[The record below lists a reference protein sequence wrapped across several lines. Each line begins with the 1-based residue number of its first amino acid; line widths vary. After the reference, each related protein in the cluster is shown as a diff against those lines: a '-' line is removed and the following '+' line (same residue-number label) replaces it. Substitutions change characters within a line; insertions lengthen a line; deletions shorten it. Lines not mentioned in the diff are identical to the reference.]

1 MSNHSDSV
9 KESKPGLENN
19 PQNSDYL
26 LQDPNTKKPTLKIPE
41 SFKNLKY
48 KSHQIPVVN
57 MEQTTKR
64 KGARFRVISLQ
75 ELEKLVEN
83 ATSWVGLCRDLG
95 YKSQAGSKTPPLR
108 KYLDQNNI
116 SHTHLPSGRYVW
128 HRSPQGKKA
137 LALKSK
143 IPKRSLYEILV
154 ENSPYKSS
162 YSLKKKLID
171 EGLLEDKCLHCGIL
185 PFYNGKPLSL
195 DLDHINGNHS
205 DNRIENLRV
214 LCPNCHRQTPT
225 FGCKNKAY
233 ETEDTRR
240 QEQEY
245 QESRTKFC
253 ACGAKMLHT
262 STICAK
268 CNFAETARKK
278 TKVPERPS
286 LETLLE
292 LLETTSYTAIGDSYG
307 VTDNAIKKW
316 ITDYGGV
323 PPKKHNYPKV
333 TKPRT
338 LKVNTVNNMSSS
350 APTTSSSSVPNKP
363 KIPVMIT
370 LKNPPVTDKT
380 E

>member
-19 PQNSDYL
+19 LQNSDYL
-26 LQDPNTKKPTLKIPE
+26 LQDPNTKKTTLKIPE

-143 IPKRSLYEILV
+143 IPKRSLSELLV
-154 ENSPYKSS
+154 ENSPHKSS

-225 FGCKNKAY
+225 FGCKNKPM
-233 ETEDTRR
+233 
-240 QEQEY
+240 
-245 QESRTKFC
+245 KLKIHV
-253 ACGAKMLHT
+253 AKNRNIRNHVQSFVLVEL
-262 STICAK
+262 K
-268 CNFAETARKK
+268 CCI
-278 TKVPERPS
+278 
-286 LETLLE
+286 LLQYALNVILQK
-292 LLETTSYTAIGDSYG
+292 LLG
-307 VTDNAIKKW
+307 K
-316 ITDYGGV
+316 
-323 PPKKHNYPKV
+323 
-333 TKPRT
+333 KPRCQKD
-338 LKVNTVNNMSSS
+338 LPWKHYWNY
-350 APTTSSSSVPNKP
+350 
-363 KIPVMIT
+363 
-370 LKNPPVTDKT
+370 
-380 E
+380 